1 MGDVKRIVPNGW
13 RIPLLIAGLH
23 DCGLAAYHFFLPY
36 HMQWQRGL
44 NDVADSLVWALF
56 ALNFSWSLL
65 VLLAGA
71 LVVYASGLGPAAGTF
86 AKVTMFTIGLFWAIH
101 GLYTWLNPLP
111 LPRSL
116 LWLRVVLGLFPVVV
130 VVLHWWPLLMLRSP
144 LAATGSRPTREA

>member
-1 MGDVKRIVPNGW
+1 MTDANGIVPKGW

-23 DCGLAAYHFFLPY
+23 DCALAAYHFFLPY
-36 HMQWQRGL
+36 HMQWRRGL
-44 NDVADSLVWALF
+44 TDVADSLVWALF

-71 LVVYASGLGPAAGTF
+71 LVVYASGLGPAAGRF
-86 AKVTMFTIGLFWAIH
+86 ARVTIFAIGLFWAIH

-116 LWLRVVLGLFPVVV
+116 LWLRVVLGFFPVVV
-130 VVLHWWPLLMLRSP
+130 VLLHWWPLFRTRRSP
-144 LAATGSRPTREA
+144 RYA